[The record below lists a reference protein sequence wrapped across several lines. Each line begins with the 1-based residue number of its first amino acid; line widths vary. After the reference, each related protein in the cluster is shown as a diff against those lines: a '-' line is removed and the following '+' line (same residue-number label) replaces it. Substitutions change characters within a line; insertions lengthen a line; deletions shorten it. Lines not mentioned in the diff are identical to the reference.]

1 MEIKNI
7 TVLGS
12 GIMGHGI
19 AQVYAM
25 AGYNIVLR
33 DIEQKFLDKAME
45 KIKWSLDKLVS
56 KERISLEEGSEI
68 FSRIKP
74 IVDLKDAV
82 HGSDLVIEAVPEI
95 MDLKKK
101 YMQN

>member
-1 MEIKNI
+1 MPISLDGMEIKNI

-68 FSRIKP
+68 LSILFKITFKNFNFFRIFISP
-74 IVDLKDAV
+74 
-82 HGSDLVIEAVPEI
+82 
-95 MDLKKK
+95 
-101 YMQN
+101 

>member
-19 AQVYAM
+19 AQVSAM
-25 AGYNIVLR
+25 AGYNVVLR
-33 DIEQKFLDKAME
+33 DIEQKFLDKAIE

-56 KERISLEEGSEI
+56 KEKISEDERDDI

-74 IVDLKDAV
+74 IVDL
-82 HGSDLVIEAVPEI
+82 
-95 MDLKKK
+95 
-101 YMQN
+101 